1 MVRPRGP
8 TLELGRRS
16 RPGLGSP
23 GLAPPPAPITPATAS
38 TQAFNHRPLPGTA
51 IFPHPSTASPQPRRQ
66 GLAHELPEAV
76 NEGVDQGGLGLSH
89 AVHGQP
95 RSH

>member
-8 TLELGRRS
+8 ALELGCRS
-16 RPGLGSP
+16 RPGQPRPRPSSS
-23 GLAPPPAPITPATAS
+23 PITPATAG
-38 TQAFNHRPLPGTA
+38 TQAFDHRPLPGTA
-51 IFPHPSTASPQPRRQ
+51 TFPHPSTASPQPGRQ
-66 GLAHELPEAV
+66 RLAHELPEAV
-76 NEGVDQGGLGLSH
+76 HEGVDQGGLGLSH